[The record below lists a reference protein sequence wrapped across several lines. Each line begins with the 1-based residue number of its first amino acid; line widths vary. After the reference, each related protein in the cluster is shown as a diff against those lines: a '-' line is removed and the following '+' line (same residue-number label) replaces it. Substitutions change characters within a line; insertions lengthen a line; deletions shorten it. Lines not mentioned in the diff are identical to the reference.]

1 MKRNTKLIGYT
12 RNAIG
17 GLHPIRA
24 NSHSIAFGNYRLTRS
39 KLRQKLK
46 QGKGRFHCYSDADYR
61 WVKKN
66 GGIDELRYGY
76 RIPPALY
83 KKIVKWSKSK

>member
-1 MKRNTKLIGYT
+1 MKDSVTKLIGYVSS
-12 RNAIG
+12 NIG
-17 GLHPIRA
+17 GLYSIQA
-24 NSHSIAFGNYRLTRS
+24 NSHSITFGMYRLTKS
-39 KLRQKLK
+39 TLRQKLK
-46 QGKGRFHCYSDADYR
+46 QGKGRFHCCADYK
-61 WVKKN
+61 WAIKN